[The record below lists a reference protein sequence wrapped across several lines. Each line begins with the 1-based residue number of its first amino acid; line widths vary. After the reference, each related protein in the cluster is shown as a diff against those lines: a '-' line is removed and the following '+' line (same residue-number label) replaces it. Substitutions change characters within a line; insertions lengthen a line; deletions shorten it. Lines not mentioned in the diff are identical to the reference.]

1 MNKHYE
7 WELKQYQCLS
17 LESKIRLTN
26 ERIKGWINEYDGNA
40 YVSRSGGKDSD
51 VLGDLVKKY
60 DSSIPQ
66 VFVNTGLEWDSVRKH
81 GIEIADEVLY
91 PEMNFLQ
98 VIRKYGYPVW
108 SKEVA
113 QKVYTARRCPEGEC
127 ARRFRK
133 CEHNEKFPQYSM
145 EQYSWLLDAPF
156 LIGNECCNIM
166 KKKPT
171 MRFEKKRNVKPFIGT
186 MVEESR
192 LRMQKWLQNGCNAFN
207 IPRPRSAPLSFWTE
221 QDILEYI
228 YKNNLEIAEVYG
240 DIVLDYETMGMIDGQ
255 VTLIEPKPIYKTT
268 GATRTGCV
276 FCLFGITQDKDKFLR
291 LKELEPKKYNYVMN
305 GGHFENGL
313 WMPDKNGLGYKFVI
327 DWLNENCP
335 SGNLNIKY

>member
-26 ERIKGWINEYDGNA
+26 ERIKGWINEYDGNV

-81 GIEIADEVLY
+81 GLEVADEVLY

-113 QKVYTARRCPEGEC
+113 QKNLYGKKMPKRRV
-127 ARRFRK
+127 R
-133 CEHNEKFPQYSM
+133 Q
-145 EQYSWLLDAPF
+145 
-156 LIGNECCNIM
+156 
-166 KKKPT
+166 
-171 MRFEKKRNVKPFIGT
+171 
-186 MVEESR
+186 
-192 LRMQKWLQNGCNAFN
+192 
-207 IPRPRSAPLSFWTE
+207 
-221 QDILEYI
+221 
-228 YKNNLEIAEVYG
+228 EISKV
-240 DIVLDYETMGMIDGQ
+240 
-255 VTLIEPKPIYKTT
+255 
-268 GATRTGCV
+268 
-276 FCLFGITQDKDKFLR
+276 
-291 LKELEPKKYNYVMN
+291 
-305 GGHFENGL
+305 
-313 WMPDKNGLGYKFVI
+313 
-327 DWLNENCP
+327 
-335 SGNLNIKY
+335 